1 MHTIKKDAIVIEIFF
16 DKIIPAV
23 FTVKMLTESV
33 TIKSE
38 IFLATNIACSSHSLL
53 LFIEIILLHSI
64 SIAFF
69 H

>member
-38 IFLATNIACSSHSLL
+38 IFLATNIACSPHSLL
-53 LFIEIILLHSI
+53 LSI
-64 SIAFF
+64 
-69 H
+69 